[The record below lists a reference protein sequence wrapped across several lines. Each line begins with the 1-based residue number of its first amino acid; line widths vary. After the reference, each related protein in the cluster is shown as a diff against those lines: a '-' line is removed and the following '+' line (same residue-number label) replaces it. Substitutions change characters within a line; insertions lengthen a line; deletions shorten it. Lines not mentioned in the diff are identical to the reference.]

1 MLFNGYHTHLSK
13 RDLEVDH
20 GKSIMVDT
28 LNHCITLL
36 LLRPKAEL
44 LVKQHF
50 CFQTERYRLF
60 LKMTIYK
67 HFQSAF
73 AKQRKTY
80 AIPVENICSGIRVLD
95 QINLS

>member
-1 MLFNGYHTHLSK
+1 MDTTLIYLKGIWKL
-13 RDLEVDH
+13 
-20 GKSIMVDT
+20 IMARVLWWIH